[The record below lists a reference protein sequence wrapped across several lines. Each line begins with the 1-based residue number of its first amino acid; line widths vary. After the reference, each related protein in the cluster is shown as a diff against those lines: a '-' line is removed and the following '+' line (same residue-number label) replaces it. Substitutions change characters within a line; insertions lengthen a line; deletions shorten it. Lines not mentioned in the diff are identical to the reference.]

1 MHSLIPAT
9 LLGLALLLAWPLIP
23 LALIWYALYRLFSMK
38 GQV

>member
-1 MHSLIPAT
+1 MHALIPAA

-23 LALIWYALYRLFSMK
+23 LALLWYALYRLFNMK